1 MRGEGEEEGE
11 ARASASPA
19 SSFFFFAPPSF
30 PLQYEVAFVGQP
42 KDKNQWLMR
51 DWLEAQ
57 GWGKAADALDAK
69 EAAMAGLLLKP
80 LTAARIVE
88 HMEKVGLES
97 EFVLHHRM
105 AGLSGGQKIKVVLGA
120 ALWQNP
126 HILVMD
132 GEREGGREG
141 GAERSKYYRGRLFR
155 SRASLPTAAHPA
167 APPSPS
173 QSRPTTSTAT
183 RWARWRRPSRSL
195 AAACC
200 S

>member
-1 MRGEGEEEGE
+1 
-11 ARASASPA
+11 
-19 SSFFFFAPPSF
+19 
-30 PLQYEVAFVGQP
+30 VAFVGQP

-132 GEREGGREG
+132 GESGKR
-141 GAERSKYYRGRLFR
+141 GAEAARRRSAQPCQRPATRHH
-155 SRASLPTAAHPA
+155 AHPT
-167 APPSPS
+167 PPPLRPPP